1 MLIVIDSNVLFSA
14 LIKDSTTRRLI
25 LEYTGFFLFP
35 EFIFEEMEKH
45 KDELL
50 QKSKM
55 SEEDFNQLLELLL
68 TKVLIVPN
76 LSLEKHYDKAF
87 ELVKDIDQDDLL
99 FFACTLHY
107 PESVIWSDDA
117 KLKKQSKI
125 KIINTYEMMGLL

>member
-1 MLIVIDSNVLFSA
+1 MLIVIDSNILFSA

-35 EFIFEEMEKH
+35 EFIFEEMDKH

-50 QKSKM
+50 KKSKM
-55 SEEDFNQLLELLL
+55 SEEDFNQLLQLLL
-68 TKVLIVPN
+68 TRVLIVPN
-76 LSLEKHYDKAF
+76 ASLEKHYDTAF
-87 ELVKDIDQDDLL
+87 ELVKDIDHDDLL
-99 FFACTLHY
+99 FFSCALNY

-125 KIINTYEMMGLL
+125 KIINTYEMIGLF